1 MIAKSFVNA
10 LYSIRRITSLAHTL
24 LVLCCLLFSAQLA
37 TAGSTGPMQAKL
49 GGTDHYYC
57 TSNEGSTWYV
67 SAEFDFSWPPG
78 TVRVQD
84 SVIGNEFKQTLAAK
98 YGYQGPVV
106 CFGTKTTAQ
115 TKAQL
120 QSGISGARSS
130 GRTVVE
136 TGWIWSG
143 AKGGSASGA
152 TAAAQPATAANS
164 SPDSTASG
172 QSGPS
177 AGGYA
182 PGGAMAAESV
192 SGESTSGGSVQGGS
206 VQSNSAGQAQNLPAP
221 GTTLGVRILEAADS
235 SKDPAGKQYRGMVL
249 KPVDAGN
256 GNTIPAGSM
265 AMVTLMKGQGGW
277 SAHLQSVVVKGQQ
290 VNVTSAPAS
299 VMGSA
304 QSSVASAANTVTSA
318 LGSFGGFGHKPP
330 KPTGVEAIATGD
342 RVVLPPG
349 TQVQFV
355 LSGGGASGG
364 GGSAAATGM
373 AGMPNMGGMNHPV
386 SAAHPGTGVVHSSS
400 PGAAS
405 AASSEPAAPGNLSA
419 KVTETLLGPRRQEG
433 MFVVSPDG
441 GHYAVSTMH
450 GSRSLMI
457 VDGVD
462 GPDYDHAAQMYSGS
476 SIDFVFNAD
485 GRHSCYIAQRGDDV
499 VAVRDNKEAFVI
511 TSVNPAIQGSV
522 PQLNQSA
529 IHGPGQSMVGHQCL
543 ISLSGAHVALV
554 SSEAHRPTGE
564 QPAQHSATA
573 TAAQEAA
580 AVAANAE
587 SGPRMFLDGVKSPLY
602 RLIDMN
608 QVAFVGDKL
617 VYVAQTNDQKW
628 HMVVNDKP
636 SPGYGSITS
645 LLLNADD
652 KHYAYI
658 AQTEAGQQVVV
669 DGVPGTV
676 RPRAGNGIQYLTIAS
691 NGRVAYVWDKAVTTG
706 GRITSQA
713 LVVDDKEV
721 CPDIR
726 PFAYLDV
733 SGQGRNGTAYV
744 IFSPDGTKFAYA
756 KPVAGGIAAVIDGR
770 VGRAYDTI
778 GLVQFSLD
786 SKHAFFVGNRA
797 LNFVVVDGQEMEG
810 QNAIKNFTFPKE
822 GGRFAYEAYSA
833 QAGFHVV
840 VDGKSSPMFHEIIA
854 NTLAFSPDGKHYT
867 YSACTNFS
875 VCQMIVDGEG
885 KSIAPLIPFTTR
897 ARPAIDFPPVFFSPD
912 SARMVW
918 GYPKS
923 DGTSGNV
930 LVINGEEIMHG
941 HGLYEYPGF
950 SPDSKHFATMFWT
963 GHAYSL
969 FVDGKSGAPY
979 EDFLE
984 VNRNVAKFL
993 DSHTFRYLGVKGG
1006 MVYRVVVDLGG

>member
-1 MIAKSFVNA
+1 V
-10 LYSIRRITSLAHTL
+10 
-24 LVLCCLLFSAQLA
+24 
-37 TAGSTGPMQAKL
+37 
-49 GGTDHYYC
+49 
-57 TSNEGSTWYV
+57 
-67 SAEFDFSWPPG
+67 
-78 TVRVQD
+78 
-84 SVIGNEFKQTLAAK
+84 
-98 YGYQGPVV
+98 
-106 CFGTKTTAQ
+106 
-115 TKAQL
+115 
-120 QSGISGARSS
+120 
-130 GRTVVE
+130 
-136 TGWIWSG
+136 
-143 AKGGSASGA
+143 
-152 TAAAQPATAANS
+152 
-164 SPDSTASG
+164 
-172 QSGPS
+172 
-177 AGGYA
+177 
-182 PGGAMAAESV
+182 
-192 SGESTSGGSVQGGS
+192 
-206 VQSNSAGQAQNLPAP
+206 
-221 GTTLGVRILEAADS
+221 DS
-235 SKDPAGKQYRGMVL
+235 SKDPAGKQYRGMVM
-249 KPVDAGN
+249 KPADGGN
-256 GNTIPAGSM
+256 GVIVPQGSM
-265 AMVTLMKGQGGW
+265 AIVTLMKGQGGW
-277 SAHLQSVVVKGQQ
+277 SAHLQSLMVKGQPM
-290 VNVTSAPAS
+290 NVTSSPAM

-304 QSSVASAANTVTSA
+304 QSTATGAASTVTSMI
-318 LGSFGGFGHKPP
+318 GSFGGFGGHKPP
-330 KPTGVEAIATGD
+330 KPNGVEAIATGD
-342 RVVLPPG
+342 RVMLPPG
-349 TQVQFV
+349 TQLQFV
-355 LSGGGASGG
+355 LSGASPA
-364 GGSAAATGM
+364 SAAGM
-373 AGMPNMGGMNHPV
+373 QPASGMPNMGGMNHPAV
-386 SAAHPGTGVVHSSS
+386 GAHPGTG
-400 PGAAS
+400 GAHPAN
-405 AASSEPAAPGNLSA
+405 AAAAAPPSEAAPAGNLSA
-419 KVTETLLGPRRQEG
+419 KVTETLLGPRKQDG

-485 GRHSCYIAQRGDDV
+485 GRHSCYTAQRGDDLV
-499 VAVRDNKEAFVI
+499 EVRDNKEAFVI
-511 TSVNPAIQGSV
+511 TSVIPTIQGSV
-522 PQLNQSA
+522 PQINQSA

-543 ISLSGAHVALV
+543 ISLSGAHVAVV
-554 SSEAHRPTGE
+554 SSESHRPTGPQSTE
-564 QPAQHSATA
+564 HSATG
-573 TAAQEAA
+573 TPAQQA
-580 AVAANAE
+580 AVMAANAE
-587 SGPRMFLDGVKSPLY
+587 SGPRMILDGVKSPLY
-602 RLIDMN
+602 RIIDMN
-608 QVAFVGDKL
+608 QIAFVGDKL

-636 SPGYGSITS
+636 GPGYDGITS

-658 AQTEAGQQVVV
+658 AQTGAGQQVVV

-691 NGRVAYVWDKAVTTG
+691 NGRVANVWDKPVATG
-706 GRITSQA
+706 GRSAEQA

-756 KPVAGGIAAVIDGR
+756 KPVAGGIAAVIDGK

-778 GLVQFSLD
+778 GLVQFSPD
-786 SKHAFFVGNRA
+786 SKHSFFVGNRA

-810 QNAIKNFTFPKE
+810 QNAIKNFVFTKE

-833 QAGFHVV
+833 QTGFHVV
-840 VDGKSSPMFHEIIA
+840 VDGKSSPIFHEIIA

-875 VCQMIVDGEG
+875 ACQMIVDGESKG
-885 KSIAPLIPFTTR
+885 IPSLIPFTTR
-897 ARPAIDFPPVFFSPD
+897 ARPAIDFPPVFYSPD
-912 SARMVW
+912 SARMVY

-941 HGLYEYPGF
+941 RGLYEYPGF

-984 VNRNVAKFL
+984 VNRNVARFE
-993 DSHTFRYLGVKGG
+993 DSHTFRFLGVKNGS
-1006 MVYRVVVDLGG
+1006 VYRVVVDLGG